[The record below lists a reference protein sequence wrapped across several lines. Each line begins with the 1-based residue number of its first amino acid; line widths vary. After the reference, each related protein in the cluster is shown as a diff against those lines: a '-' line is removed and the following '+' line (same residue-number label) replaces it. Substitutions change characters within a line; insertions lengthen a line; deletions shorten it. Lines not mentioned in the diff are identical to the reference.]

1 MIIAIIITA
10 FILVCDL
17 LMYFTLFCLKEAERE
32 YQLQQQYY
40 QHQYHHQY
48 QYKETAHTTQG
59 FGVAAETDCS

>member
-32 YQLQQQYY
+32 YQQQYH
-40 QHQYHHQY
+40 QHQYQH